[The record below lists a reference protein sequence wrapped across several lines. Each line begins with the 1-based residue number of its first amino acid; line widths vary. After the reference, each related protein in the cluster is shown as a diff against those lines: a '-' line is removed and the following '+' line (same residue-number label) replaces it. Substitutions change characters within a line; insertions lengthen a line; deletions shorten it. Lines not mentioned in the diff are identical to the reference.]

1 MDNAEIKGFAH
12 SMSKLD
18 VLLRNP
24 RAAYGFVGVMSVLVW
39 IWVLGHDVPTLISR
53 FAVDDTFYYLEIAR
67 NIAAGNGVTFDGI
80 HRTNGFQPLFQLLL
94 VPIFWLTTDSVTGLY
109 LLKGLEVLILGIVS
123 VLLFRFAWKFTDDVV
138 PAWFAL
144 ALFYLPSP
152 NGLPFSKDLMIGM
165 ESGLNA
171 LMNLLL
177 LNLLLEVWNVRAVTV
192 RRYILY
198 GAVIGFTFLA
208 RLDSIFLILGILLLH
223 ILEIISSDKKT
234 VLFKNLSQAGLIS
247 LLIAGT
253 YILWNL
259 TQFGH
264 LMPISGRV
272 LAWNSSQTS
281 NALLSQGIWYWLENT
296 LWFFTKNKA
305 VGMLV
310 MASFGIIPLIL
321 IINRFASTKVFH
333 LFPQKHT
340 PLLKLLWAVV
350 IVKALYYAVFEQ
362 FPVSSRFWYYV
373 LDVLIF
379 AVGGGVL
386 LSYVL
391 RVMRWQNRVRWS
403 FLVALVFM
411 TISSMLVLRTKAIQ
425 EWEYVSYMELK
436 TISEITGP
444 QVVLGVKDAG
454 ALGYFLPNPVI
465 NLDGLVN
472 DNEFFEDYWKQ
483 GRFGEYILKED
494 IVYLVNLLEPGDAD
508 LFSRALGPDHLA
520 LLYRSSIS
528 PIQDNRVYKIY
539 RVLE

>member
-1 MDNAEIKGFAH
+1 MNKSH
-12 SMSKLD
+12 

-24 RAAYGFVGVMSVLVW
+24 RAAYIFVGVMSVLVW

-67 NIAAGNGVTFDGI
+67 NIATGNGVTFDGF

-109 LLKGLEVLILGIVS
+109 LLKGLEVLILSIVS
-123 VLLFRFAWKFTDDVV
+123 VLLFRFAWKFTEDMV
-138 PAWFAL
+138 PAWFAV

-152 NGLPFSKDLMIGM
+152 NGLPFNKDLMIGM

-208 RLDSIFLILGILLLH
+208 RLDSIFLILGIFLLH
-223 ILEIISSDKKT
+223 ILEIIRSDNKIA
-234 VLFKNLSQAGLIS
+234 LFKNLSLAGLIS

-253 YILWNL
+253 YVLWNL

-281 NALLSQGIWYWLENT
+281 NALLSQGGWHWLENT
-296 LWFFTKNKA
+296 LWFLTKNKA

-310 MASFGIIPLIL
+310 MASFGMIPLIL
-321 IINRFASTKVFH
+321 IINRFASTKVFL
-333 LFPQKHT
+333 LFPQKQT
-340 PLLKLLWAVV
+340 PLLKLLWMVV

-362 FPVSSRFWYYV
+362 FPISSRFWYYV

-386 LSYVL
+386 LSYIL
-391 RVMRWQNRVRWS
+391 RLMNWQNRVRWS
-403 FLVALVFM
+403 FLMALVFM

-425 EWEYVSYMELK
+425 EWEHVSYMELK
-436 TISEITGP
+436 TIIEITGP
-444 QVVLGVKDAG
+444 QAVLGVKDAG

-508 LFSRALGPDHLA
+508 LFSRALGPDHLE